1 LSLRRLKEQMKYHSE
16 KTADSVQRTSDR
28 KAKAGF
34 SLVESV
40 TALVILAFVSS
51 SVLVVINRCMTS
63 AADMTL
69 RMQAFEVARE
79 NMETLL
85 SADSVQESTEYGSSD
100 KYPQIQWQKTV
111 ETFYEPITSRIW
123 VQAICTAEYTDSE
136 GDVQTIE
143 LTHWLT
149 DLTKQQLI
157 ELLGE
162 KKASRKKLSEQTIE
176 NAEDAAEYA
185 GVNTETILQ
194 WVENGMPLTD
204 DGYYTRDQLDFYKS
218 TDGRPTISD
227 KKHREEALKN
237 KQDTVQEA
245 DDQKQTVEE
254 QLICGHTMAE
264 FKQMDFNQIWEI
276 LSNCEEF

>member
-1 LSLRRLKEQMKYHSE
+1 MRLSLRCPKEQMKYHSE

-28 KAKAGF
+28 KAKSGF

-40 TALVILAFVSS
+40 TALIILAFVSS

-85 SADSVQESTEYGSSD
+85 SADSVKEATEYGSSD
-100 KYPQIQWQKTV
+100 KYPQIQWQRTV

-123 VQAICTAEYTDSE
+123 VQAICAAEYTDSE
-136 GDVQTIE
+136 GEVQTIE

-157 ELLGE
+157 EMLKE
-162 KKASRKKLSEQTIE
+162 KGQEKLSEQIIE
-176 NAEDAAEYA
+176 STEDAAKYA
-185 GVNTETILQ
+185 DVDTETILQ

-204 DGYYTRDQLDFYKS
+204 DGLYITDQLDLYKS
-218 TDGRPTISD
+218 TNGRPTIED
-227 KKHREEALKN
+227 KKRHAEALKDR
-237 KQDTVQEA
+237 QDTE
-245 DDQKQTVEE
+245 QKEEPVEK
-254 QLICGHTMAE
+254 LICGHTMAE
-264 FKQMDFNQIWEI
+264 LNQMDFNQIWEI
-276 LSNCEEF
+276 LSSCEDF